1 MPNEIRIIRFQLDEV
16 SAAVK
21 SFSPRINMN
30 VPASAIQEVH
40 IAPDG
45 SPNTLLR
52 YDGEEKVVPITNNR
66 LAASLIAY
74 CQKIK
79 VPLPREAKKSMHVS
93 KEYVDIRMGL
103 PALGSVALSALAQD
117 DEPGAVVQV
126 D

>member
-16 SAAVK
+16 SVAVK

-30 VPASAIQEVH
+30 VPATMIQEVH
-40 IAPDG
+40 VAPDG

-52 YDGEEKVVPITNNR
+52 YDGEEKVIPISNNR

-74 CQKIK
+74 CQKVK
-79 VPLPREAKKSMHVS
+79 VPLPRKAKKSIHVS

-103 PALGSVALSALAQD
+103 PTLGSVGLSALGQD
-117 DEPGAVVQV
+117 EEPEAVVQV